1 MHKQYVQLVDTIL
14 LLQVLVQHV
23 VLALLSAL
31 PAMLVRRVQ
40 RVLLV
45 LLLLLQTEL
54 LGLPQLQIVRIYFD
68 YNYI

>member
-1 MHKQYVQLVDTIL
+1 MKL
-14 LLQVLVQHV
+14 LLQSRRVL
-23 VLALLSAL
+23 LARLSAL

-54 LGLPQLQIVRIYFD
+54 LGLPQLQVVRIYFD

>member
-31 PAMLVRRVQ
+31 PAMFLGRVQ
-40 RVLLV
+40 RVLL
-45 LLLLLQTEL
+45 LLIQTEL
-54 LGLPQLQIVRIYFD
+54 LGLPQLQIVGIYFD